1 MTAVADV
8 AAVKAC
14 CASLYEHELT
24 GWLLGD
30 SFHPGGAA
38 LTDRLA
44 ELLGVSAGQHVL
56 DVAAGPGTSALRI
69 ASGTGARVHGVD
81 LSADLVAAATER
93 ARSSGMAERVTFGVG
108 DAEHLP
114 VGDDSVDA
122 VVCECALCI
131 FPGRADAVREMA
143 RVVRPGG
150 RVGIADVVMDRRRLP
165 PELDTLAGRVACLA
179 DARTLEENLRL
190 LEDAGLRIDAVE
202 RHDEALGS
210 MLDQVDARLAA
221 VRMALPQAAARLD
234 PARVR
239 ARALLS
245 LARRVVDDGAAGY
258 VLIAAVAPGGE
269 HVGG

>member
-1 MTAVADV
+1 MTAVAEA

-14 CASLYEHELT
+14 CASLYENELT
-24 GWLLGD
+24 GWLLGE

-44 ELLGVSAGQHVL
+44 EILGVSAGQQVL

-69 ASGTGARVHGVD
+69 ATVTEASVHGVD
-81 LSADLVAAATER
+81 LSAALVAAATER
-93 ARSSGMAERVTFGVG
+93 ARSSGLAGRVTFGVG

-114 VGDDSVDA
+114 VDDDSVDA
-122 VVCECALCI
+122 VICECALCI
-131 FPGRADAVREMA
+131 FPEKADAVREMA
-143 RVVRPGG
+143 RVVRAGG

-179 DARTLEENLRL
+179 DARTLEENLCL

-210 MLDQVDARLAA
+210 MLDRVDARLAA
-221 VRMALPQAAARLD
+221 ARMAFPSAAAPFDL
-234 PARVR
+234 PR
-239 ARALLS
+239 ARGLLS
-245 LARRVVDDGAAGY
+245 LARQVVDDGAAGY
-258 VLIAAVAPGGE
+258 VLIAAVAPEAE
-269 HVGG
+269 HG